1 MNELLIASLKK
12 GDHFAMEQ
20 IFNLYWEDIFDA
32 TLKKIGDE
40 HVAQDITQEIFIK
53 LWENREQIVLSGDL
67 AAYLH
72 GAVKFRIINYF
83 RKNTVKAG
91 HWAELTTLMSE
102 QYADAADDLM
112 ILEDSEKK
120 VEEALM
126 QLPERMRQVVL
137 MSRKQEKSIK
147 EIAVELNI
155 SVQTVKNQI
164 TSAMKLLKKS
174 LS

>member
-1 MNELLIASLKK
+1 
-12 GDHFAMEQ
+12 
-20 IFNLYWEDIFDA
+20 
-32 TLKKIGDE
+32 
-40 HVAQDITQEIFIK
+40 
-53 LWENREQIVLSGDL
+53 
-67 AAYLH
+67 
-72 GAVKFRIINYF
+72 
-83 RKNTVKAG
+83 
-91 HWAELTTLMSE
+91 MSE

>member
-1 MNELLIASLKK
+1 VSELLIASLKQ

-20 IFNLYWEDIFDA
+20 IFNLYLEAIFDA
-32 TLKKIGDE
+32 AFKKIGDE
-40 HVAQDITQEIFIK
+40 NVAQDITQEIFIS
-53 LWENREQIVLSGDL
+53 LWENREQVIISGGL

-72 GAVKFRIINYF
+72 GAVKFKVINHF
-83 RKNTVKAG
+83 RNTTVKDG
-91 HWAELTTLMSE
+91 HKAELATLMNQ
-102 QYADAADDLM
+102 QYADSADDLL
-112 ILEDSEKK
+112 ILKDAQQK

-126 QLPERMRQVVL
+126 QLPERMRLVVT

-147 EIAVELNI
+147 EIASELNV